1 MCVRYRTRSAFILFI
16 RALTVFSKALRYAKE
31 PRPHASH
38 VHDDRRDHVDV
49 TESKG
54 GLHCRQ
60 GDRTRGRTR
69 TSDAGRDRTQLHH
82 EHHLS
87 RSLSSASLRSPLA
100 RCTLSSP
107 FRRTPVTHCFLLA
120 RPRGT
125 RPSLSNRDRRP
136 RCLTAAAHADAPRR
150 PTTPSMGPAPPV
162 SMGAPPPGSMGA
174 HPPVSMGAPTPIS
187 MGAHTL
193 FPWGVERAPDRA
205 DAPMRRCADALRA
218 PSPCP
223 STDHTS

>member
-162 SMGAPPPGSMGA
+162 SMGAPPLVPWG
-174 HPPVSMGAPTPIS
+174 HTP
-187 MGAHTL
+187 L
-193 FPWGVERAPDRA
+193 FPWGHP
-205 DAPMRRCADALRA
+205 PLF
-218 PSPCP
+218 PWGHTPCFRGG
-223 STDHTS
+223 